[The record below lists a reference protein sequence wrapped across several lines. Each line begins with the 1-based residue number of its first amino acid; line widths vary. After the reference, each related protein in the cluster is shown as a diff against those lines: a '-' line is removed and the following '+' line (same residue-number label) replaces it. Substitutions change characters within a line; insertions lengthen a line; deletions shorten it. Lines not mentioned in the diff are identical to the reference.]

1 MIDRLRRHFTYA
13 NVMATLAV
21 FIALGGSSY
30 AALNITGRDI
40 KDGSLTHRELK
51 RNTLGGTT
59 DQGIATRQGSTRS
72 KRRSP
77 QRLERSDASSC
88 GALATPCRSPMSAL
102 RPHRERAAPYQI
114 AAVACEE
121 VNRRTTPGRR
131 LPSHDELM
139 TAIGD
144 YGIALAAGGEL
155 TRNVYPS
162 SDAGRVDVLVITDGV
177 GSVTLTPNTAAG
189 AKAVSVRCRSPE
201 LASRATSLM
210 FTTARREALDGIADR
225 ASSRGR

>member
-1 MIDRLRRHFTYA
+1 MIDWLRRHLTYA

-30 AALNITGRDI
+30 AALNLTGRDI
-40 KDGSLTHRELK
+40 RDGSLTHRELK
-51 RNTLGGTT
+51 RNTLGGTKIKESRLGKVRRARNADRLNGMSAGRFLIRCPRDT
-59 DQGIATRQGSTRS
+59 VPVSDVCVETVA
-72 KRRSP
+72 RSP
-77 QRLERSDASSC
+77 
-88 GALATPCRSPMSAL
+88 
-102 RPHRERAAPYQI
+102 APYRV

-121 VNRRTTPGRR
+121 ADRRTTPGRR

-162 SDAGRVDVLVITDGV
+162 SDPGRVDVLVIVDDV
-177 GSVTLTPNTAAG
+177 GNVAMTSDTFAG
-189 AKAVSVRCRSPE
+189 AKSFRCV
-201 LASRATSLM
+201 
-210 FTTARREALDGIADR
+210 ADPLN
-225 ASSRGR
+225 

>member
-30 AALNITGRDI
+30 AALNLTGRDI
-40 KDGSLTHRELK
+40 RDGSLTHRELK
-51 RNTLGGTT
+51 RNTLGGTRIKESRLGKVRRARNADRLNGVSAARFLVRCPPDT
-59 DQGIATRQGSTRS
+59 VPVSDVCVEISARS
-72 KRRSP
+72 
-77 QRLERSDASSC
+77 
-88 GALATPCRSPMSAL
+88 
-102 RPHRERAAPYQI
+102 AAPYQV
-114 AAVACEE
+114 AAVACEA

-144 YGIALAAGGEL
+144 YGIALAEGGEL

-162 SDAGRVDVLVITDGV
+162 SGGQVDVLVVTDAG
-177 GSVTLTPNTAAG
+177 GSVALRSNTAAG
-189 AKAVSVRCRSPE
+189 AMPFRCV
-201 LASRATSLM
+201 
-210 FTTARREALDGIADR
+210 ADPLN
-225 ASSRGR
+225 

>member
-30 AALNITGRDI
+30 AALNITGGDI

-51 RNTLGGTT
+51 RNTLGGTRIKESRL
-59 DQGIATRQGSTRS
+59 G
-72 KRRSP
+72 KVRRARNAD
-77 QRLERSDASSC
+77 RLNGFTAGRFVLRCPPDTVPVSDVCIETAS
-88 GALATPCRSPMSAL
+88 
-102 RPHRERAAPYQI
+102 RPAASYRI
-114 AAVACEE
+114 AAVACEAFD
-121 VNRRTTPGRR
+121 RRTTPGRR

-144 YGIALAAGGEL
+144 YGIALAGDGEL

-162 SDAGRVDVLVITDGV
+162 SDPGRVDVLVVTDDV
-177 GSVTLTPNTAAG
+177 GNVAVTSDTAAG
-189 AKAVSVRCRSPE
+189 ALPFRCV
-201 LASRATSLM
+201 
-210 FTTARREALDGIADR
+210 ADPLN
-225 ASSRGR
+225 